1 MATASHASTDANTS
15 NNGGGGGRTSPLP
28 IKPKLL
34 APLLDDRL

>member
-1 MATASHASTDANTS
+1 MATASYASTDAITS
-15 NNGGGGGRTSPLP
+15 SNGGGRTSPLP